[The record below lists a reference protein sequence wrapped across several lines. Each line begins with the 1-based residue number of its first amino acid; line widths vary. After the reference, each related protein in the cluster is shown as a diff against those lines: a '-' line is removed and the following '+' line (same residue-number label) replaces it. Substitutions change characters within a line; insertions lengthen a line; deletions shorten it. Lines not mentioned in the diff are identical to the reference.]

1 MASTEDLIAQV
12 TPYTKTGRE
21 RMQAMINAC
30 IAIDEKEISGDIVE
44 CGVWKAGNIIIA
56 RKLSP
61 NRVCWLYDTFT
72 GMTEPQDVDIHH
84 DGWAAKHKPG
94 WCAASVEEV
103 TEILA
108 DNRVLDNRLTRFI
121 IGDVIQTLLVREN
134 LPEKIALLRLDTDW
148 YASTLVELQI
158 LYPRLERGG
167 FLIVDD
173 YGHWQGARRAVD
185 EYFGDDFPKTMIDY
199 TACLIQKL

>member
-1 MASTEDLIAQV
+1 MCSSDL
-12 TPYTKTGRE
+12 E
-21 RMQAMINAC
+21 N
-30 IAIDEKEISGDIVE
+30 EILGDIVE

-56 RKLSP
+56 RKMSP
-61 NRVCWLYDTFT
+61 NRVCWLYDTFS

-84 DGWAAKHKPG
+84 DGWPAKYKEG
-94 WCAASVEEV
+94 WCAASVGEV
-103 TEILA
+103 SEILA
-108 DNRVLDNRLTRFI
+108 DNRVLDNKLTRFV

-134 LPEKIALLRLDTDW
+134 LPDKIALLRLDTDW
-148 YASTLVELQI
+148 YASTLVELQV